1 MLSYLI
7 LISENIMASLKLSG
21 INKVFPSGERA
32 LYNVNFEAADR
43 EFLVILGGESSGKS
57 TILRLIAG
65 LDDVSS
71 GNIFIDGKDVT
82 EAEPKDRELSMVFK
96 NATLFPAMNVFDN
109 MAMGLRQRKA
119 SEAVVEE
126 RVKVAA
132 EILGLTDS
140 LFRKPKALT
149 SAEKQRASIGR
160 AVVREPKLY
169 LFDEPLA
176 GLDEKLR
183 ADLLNTIINLH
194 ARMNATFVYST
205 KNLSEA
211 LTIGTRVVVM
221 KDGFV
226 QQIDTPAN
234 LYDYP
239 ANAYVAFLIGSPT
252 VNFIYKTKIVR
263 EGDLYKAVFAGG
275 EFVLLEKIAE
285 YADSGKEVTLGVRPE
300 DISISA
306 GGALKA
312 KAENGTNVG
321 NGYCE
326 CKVSP
331 ALIMTVSC
339 DKDCARGTE
348 VGLEADLSRLLVFD
362 TETGLT
368 LLKRDKGYQP
378 SGLPDADYIP
388 LTLEEERAATRK
400 FGVKKDQ
407 KKKR

>member
-1 MLSYLI
+1 
-7 LISENIMASLKLSG
+7 
-21 INKVFPSGERA
+21 
-32 LYNVNFEAADR
+32 
-43 EFLVILGGESSGKS
+43 
-57 TILRLIAG
+57 
-65 LDDVSS
+65 
-71 GNIFIDGKDVT
+71 
-82 EAEPKDRELSMVFK
+82 
-96 NATLFPAMNVFDN
+96 
-109 MAMGLRQRKA
+109 
-119 SEAVVEE
+119 
-126 RVKVAA
+126 
-132 EILGLTDS
+132 
-140 LFRKPKALT
+140 
-149 SAEKQRASIGR
+149 
-160 AVVREPKLY
+160 
-169 LFDEPLA
+169 
-176 GLDEKLR
+176 
-183 ADLLNTIINLH
+183 
-194 ARMNATFVYST
+194 MNATCVYST

-275 EFVLLEKIAE
+275 EFVLPENIVSRFEKIAE